1 MTYPVDDAGNP
12 RVDFVWGNMAMQP
25 NDQRDVV
32 TAGPEPLYPANG
44 EGNFGWDATF
54 IYPSE
59 GLYSSVTQTLSIGD
73 KDGFTGAWDEVATR
87 TVSVPAD
94 NHSVALTG
102 YNNYPQFI
110 ADYAGDG
117 DVGLES
123 VVPDLASFAV
133 SAMDD
138 AVVAAGLVYA
148 STTTYV
154 GATTVNDGKIK
165 TQSPAAGV
173 KANIGATVT
182 ATFYNAPEVPN
193 VVGLTESAAN
203 TALINAHVVKGAVT
217 TANNA
222 AGATAINDGLVKTQT
237 PAAGT
242 TVNTGASVALVKYAY
257 VAPIVST
264 TGPIA
269 GFNRGT
275 PFSPLGADQTPMYLV
290 GRTVFPAIGDTITI
304 TGASDS
310 QFNRDWYVENVID
323 NDGYNTGGT
332 AVLLTKVGATAFTG
346 TTATGGTWTK
356 Q

>member
-1 MTYPVDDAGNP
+1 MTYPVDDAGNV
-12 RVDFVWGNMAMQP
+12 RVDFVWGHMPMQP
-25 NDQRDVV
+25 DQQRVN
-32 TAGPEPLYPANG
+32 TGG
-44 EGNFGWDATF
+44 EDENITTDGNWTVIKETGSSTLTDSWDSLSFPTGDGGGERYQTF
-54 IYPSE
+54 EWGNHDMITEGYSNYPS
-59 GLYSSVTQTLSIGD
+59 
-73 KDGFTGAWDEVATR
+73 
-87 TVSVPAD
+87 
-94 NHSVALTG
+94 
-102 YNNYPQFI
+102 FI
-110 ADYAGDG
+110 ANYAGDG
-117 DVGLES
+117 DTGLEFVVPNIVGLTYS
-123 VVPDLASFAV
+123 
-133 SAMDD
+133 
-138 AVVAAGLVYA
+138 AAGPIITA
-148 STTTYV
+148 AGFIDSGSTSTYV
-154 GATTVNDGKIK
+154 GATVANDGLIK
-165 TQSPAAGV
+165 TQSPVAGAIASPV
-173 KANIGATVT
+173 AMSIVT
-182 ATFYNAPEVPN
+182 YNAPEVPN

-203 TALINAHVVKGAVT
+203 TALVNAHVVKGAVT

-222 AGATAINDGLVKTQT
+222 AGATAINDGKIKTQT

-257 VAPIVST
+257 VGVST
-264 TGPIA
+264 TGPIS

-275 PFSPLGADQTPMYLV
+275 PFYPLGADQTPMYLV